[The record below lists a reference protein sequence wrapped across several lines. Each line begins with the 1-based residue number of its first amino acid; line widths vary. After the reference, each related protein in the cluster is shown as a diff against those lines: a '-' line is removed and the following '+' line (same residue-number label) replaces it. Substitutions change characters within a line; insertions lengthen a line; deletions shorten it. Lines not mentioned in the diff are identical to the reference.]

1 MTPPHN
7 HYSLKDG
14 RPSVLSAGY
23 SATPDEC
30 TTVVVQNKSGEGR
43 AYDTSL
49 GGYMKTLAL
58 GDLVFNTWHAQLL

>member
-1 MTPPHN
+1 VGILYAIMTPPH
-7 HYSLKDG
+7 
-14 RPSVLSAGY
+14 
-23 SATPDEC
+23 TPDEC

-58 GDLVFNTWHAQLL
+58 RDLVFNTWHAQLF